1 MSSCGSHQV
10 ERVLFA
16 DLRRDALD
24 VLRRYDALSLRTTGR
39 PWTTLEITLGLVG
52 DIGDLTKL
60 VMAREGS
67 RTLHSDTND
76 QLIHELCDC
85 IWSCLVLAERYD
97 IDLSHEFPKQM
108 ADLSGHI
115 ARLGDAE
122 PPHTQ
127 AGSGADGAD

>member
-1 MSSCGSHQV
+1 MRASGPDPV
-10 ERVLFA
+10 DRVLFN

-24 VLRRYDALSLRTTGR
+24 VLRRYDQLSLRTTGR
-39 PWTTLEITLGLVG
+39 PWTNLEITLGLVG

-67 RTLHSDTND
+67 RPPGTDTHD

-97 IDLSHEFPKQM
+97 IDLSHEFPQQM
-108 ADLSGHI
+108 ADLRDHI
-115 ARLGDAE
+115 ARLSE
-122 PPHTQ
+122 TRPPTTDQ
-127 AGSGADGAD
+127 E